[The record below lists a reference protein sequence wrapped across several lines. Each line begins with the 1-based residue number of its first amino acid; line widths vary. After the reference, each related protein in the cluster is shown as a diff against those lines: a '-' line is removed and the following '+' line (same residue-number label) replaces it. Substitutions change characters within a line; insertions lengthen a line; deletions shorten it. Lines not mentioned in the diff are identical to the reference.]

1 MTVRGLAFAACLTLA
16 LTGASARADDAER
29 TKVRAESGPDDARHP
44 TRLPG
49 FFHAFPLGDLARA
62 PGSPTRADA
71 RPSVRPRTQVYGLVP
86 PRAPHAPCHGGGRMG
101 DQMALPSLGLGAFGG
116 LPLPTGFFAVRAS
129 SGPGASVAP
138 RDENAF
144 FFDALFSQPE
154 RVTRAVYFS
163 RALGD
168 FGGASFKEKAPA
180 IGAVLVN
187 DADDAFQRTESR
199 DETRDESFEAFDD
212 LAEAVARADSVM
224 DALVRWR
231 DDSESGDER
240 LSRTPFP
247 FAAWFETSAPLEEE
261 AFYEEEAPRRR
272 QSPKP
277 PRPYAREGF
286 SLDDDDARDASPA
299 TRAAVGVA
307 AFLLM
312 VAAAVACARLVLA
325 ACDWFCRAVF
335 GEEEE
340 EAFAEKEDAFVDVA
354 EVSLA
359 APLLVAYETEE
370 RATDARDDDDDDDGE
385 QLLVVVPAEAEGR
398 R

>member
-29 TKVRAESGPDDARHP
+29 TK
-44 TRLPG
+44 
-49 FFHAFPLGDLARA
+49 
-62 PGSPTRADA
+62 
-71 RPSVRPRTQVYGLVP
+71 VYGLVP

-116 LPLPTGFFAVRAS
+116 LPTGFFAVRAS
-129 SGPGASVAP
+129 SGPGALVAGP
-138 RDENAF
+138 RDAF
-144 FFDALFSQPE
+144 FLDALFSQPE

-168 FGGASFKEKAPA
+168 FGGESRGDGFKEAPA

-187 DADDAFQRTESR
+187 DASSLERTESR
-199 DETRDESFEAFDD
+199 RDASDDFEAFDD

-231 DDSESGDER
+231 DDSKSDEQSSER
-240 LSRTPFP
+240 QFSSP
-247 FAAWFETSAPLEEE
+247 FAAWFETSAPFEEE
-261 AFYEEEAPRRR
+261 AFFEEEAPRRR
-272 QSPKP
+272 QTP
-277 PRPYAREGF
+277 PRPYGREGY
-286 SLDDDDARDASPA
+286 SLDETSDAPDASPA

-307 AFLLM
+307 AFLLV
-312 VAAAVACARLVLA
+312 VAAAVACARLVLF
-325 ACDWFCRAVF
+325 ACDLFCRAVF

-340 EAFAEKEDAFVDVA
+340 EEAVANGKAFVDVE

-370 RATDARDDDDDDDGE
+370 RAMDDHRDHSRDETSETSDGE
-385 QLLVVVPAEAEGR
+385 QLLVVVPAEPGEGR